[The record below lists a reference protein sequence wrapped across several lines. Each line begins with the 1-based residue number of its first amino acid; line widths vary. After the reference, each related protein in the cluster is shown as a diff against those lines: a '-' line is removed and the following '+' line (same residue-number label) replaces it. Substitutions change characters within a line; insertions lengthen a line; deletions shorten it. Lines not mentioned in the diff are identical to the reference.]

1 MSQQLRIRF
10 YQNNPPSEYES
21 NLLSKSFELFESLK
35 DSLETV
41 NFLAVPM
48 TSNEEELTEIIE
60 EEFGGEPEGDDW
72 EEFEENVER
81 ELGLRGEFFLVRELQ
96 QAVTAYREYFRRYSE
111 KSFAFGFNH
120 QANGELF
127 AEDLENLEKELE
139 KSPSGRARFV
149 IS

>member
-81 ELGLRGEFFLVRELQ
+81 ELGLRGEFFFSQ
-96 QAVTAYREYFRRYSE
+96 GITASCHCL
-111 KSFAFGFNH
+111 SGILSSLFGKIFC
-120 QANGELF
+120 LW
-127 AEDLENLEKELE
+127 
-139 KSPSGRARFV
+139 
-149 IS
+149 I